1 VLAVETLLILFCVGL
16 IAGIVDAIAGGG
28 GLLTF
33 PTLLLAGLS
42 PVQALATNKIQALAS
57 VASSAH
63 RYVRSGTVERGE
75 IGAKLISSTIGAGL
89 GALSVSFFDSNLLA
103 KIAPVMLI
111 GVALF
116 FLFWHSRLHQIHR
129 PLVGENVFA
138 ICAALPLG
146 FYDGFF
152 GPGTGSLY
160 AASFVLLLGRDLR
173 AATGETKIL
182 NAAGSLVAAIV
193 FLQGGAIVWS
203 AAIAMSTGGII
214 GAQLGAYLA
223 IVRGPA
229 FIRTALVL
237 VSVALAIRLLLNQL

>member
-1 VLAVETLLILFCVGL
+1 LILFGVGL
-16 IAGIVDAIAGGG
+16 VAGVVDAIAGGG

-63 RYVRSGTVERGE
+63 RYKKSGAIKRDA
-75 IGAKLISSTIGAGL
+75 IGVKLIASTIGGGL
-89 GALSVSFFDSNLLA
+89 GALSASLFDSDLLT

-116 FLFWHSRLHQIHR
+116 LLFWHSTSHRFDR
-129 PLVGENVFA
+129 PLVSEHAFA
-138 ICAALPLG
+138 LCAALPLG

-160 AASFVLLLGRDLR
+160 AAAFVVLLGRNLR
-173 AATGETKIL
+173 TATGETKIL
-182 NAAGSLVAAIV
+182 NTAGSLVAALV
-193 FLQGGAIVWS
+193 FLQSGAIVWS
-203 AAIAMSTGGII
+203 AAIAMSVGGII
-214 GAQLGAYLA
+214 GAQLGAHLA
-223 IVRGPA
+223 ILRGPA

-237 VSVALAIRLLLNQL
+237 VSIALAIRLLLNQL